1 MAIDPNRGSFVK
13 EEYRYEVSDAPDV
26 TAIQPNARKITLKTN
41 LDLAAAKALADE
53 ILLEHQ
59 HVALAYRVNLKDV
72 TTVTMADL
80 TGSPP
85 TFSCVFPDWP
95 VQSTDTLRSV
105 TIATDYGSFTQEITI
120 KGPQ

>member
-1 MAIDPNRGSFVK
+1 MAIDPERGSFVK
-13 EEYRYEVSDAPDV
+13 EEYRFEVSEASEV
-26 TAIQPNARKITLKTN
+26 AAIQPNARKITLKTN

-53 ILLEHQ
+53 IKTEHQ
-59 HVALAYRVNLKDV
+59 HVAQAYRVTLADV
-72 TTVTMADL
+72 TTVRMSDL
-80 TGSPP
+80 TDSPP

-95 VQSTDTLRSV
+95 VQATDVLRSI